1 LPELSRQLFRLGSS
15 IAVIIPRPVLLMM
28 IGDDIN
34 GCDIKQYEGVFII
47 ESSGKVRFFIRKK
60 MEGGDSG

>member
-1 LPELSRQLFRLGSS
+1 MPELARQLFRLGSS

-34 GCDIKQYEGVFII
+34 GCDIKQYEGVFVI
-47 ESSGKVRFFIRKK
+47 ESSGKVRFFIRRK
-60 MEGGDSG
+60 GDNG